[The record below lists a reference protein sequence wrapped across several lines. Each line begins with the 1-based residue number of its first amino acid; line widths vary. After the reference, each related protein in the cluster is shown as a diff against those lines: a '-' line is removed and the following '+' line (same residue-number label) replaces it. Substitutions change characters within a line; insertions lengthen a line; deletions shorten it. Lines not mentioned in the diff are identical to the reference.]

1 MLSNRAAA
9 VAVAVSFLVGIAGS
23 LAIRPPTGNAVSE
36 EIADTEESVRV
47 HWRVPVS
54 NPTNLPVIG
63 ENPVWLAEN
72 LREVSGGAIR
82 FDIYDP
88 GEIVPSFGI
97 SDAVRDGKV
106 PAGVTW
112 LGYDQG
118 KTPASALLAA
128 TPFGMEPWEY
138 SAWWYEAGGKE
149 LGKEL
154 YREHNIHPVYC
165 GMSGPETAGWFKQ
178 EINSTA
184 DIQGLKIRFA
194 GIGGKV
200 MEEVGAS
207 VTMLPAGEIFQ
218 ALEKGAIDASEF
230 ALPIVDEALG
240 FNRVASFNYYPGWH
254 QPFTATHLIINL
266 KAWQQLADRDQ
277 KMIETAC
284 DARVAKMLAKSEA
297 TQGAV
302 IAGFPEIGVTA
313 QRLPPPLLKQLDEVT
328 QSVLNAEASRDQMF
342 ARIRASQRNF
352 EADYYHWKRLA
363 YLPRDFRE

>member
-9 VAVAVSFLVGIAGS
+9 VAVIVSFLVGIAGS
-23 LAIRPPTGNAVSE
+23 LALRPPTGNTVSNDATDSSEAVR
-36 EIADTEESVRV
+36 I

-63 ENPVWLAEN
+63 ENPVLLAETLAN
-72 LREVSGGAIR
+72 ITGGAIR

-118 KTPASALLAA
+118 KTSASALLAA

-138 SAWWYEAGGKE
+138 SAWWYEAGGQA
-149 LGKEL
+149 LGHEL

-165 GMSGPETAGWFKQ
+165 GMTGPETAGWFKH
-178 EINSTA
+178 EINGTQ
-184 DIQGLKIRFA
+184 DVEGLKIRFA

-200 MEEVGAS
+200 MEQVGAS

-218 ALEKGAIDASEF
+218 ALEERC
-230 ALPIVDEALG
+230 
-240 FNRVASFNYYPGWH
+240 N
-254 QPFTATHLIINL
+254 
-266 KAWQQLADRDQ
+266 
-277 KMIETAC
+277 
-284 DARVAKMLAKSEA
+284 
-297 TQGAV
+297 
-302 IAGFPEIGVTA
+302 
-313 QRLPPPLLKQLDEVT
+313 
-328 QSVLNAEASRDQMF
+328 
-342 ARIRASQRNF
+342 
-352 EADYYHWKRLA
+352 
-363 YLPRDFRE
+363 